1 MAGLDNLVSSLKGL
15 AALNKGGETCGIM
28 EADLNDPK
36 GLDYERQKKISSL
49 TNGELS
55 NTNTRETRSWGRGSK
70 TNHSQSS
77 NFPSREVL
85 REGGEGGSQVGG
97 RCRRAY
103 SSWLSNT
110 NGQHRVPGA
119 IGQDSYYP
127 RKTYYKDLIKSLKSI
142 GRGHGEVALTG
153 NLDQG
158 ARSRARGG
166 WQKDKVISID
176 PHTKL
181 LDEVRMSPREVRD
194 MIRGNCSLIKTVSKD
209 LIPGI
214 ERRIKRLYEH
224 TNTTRETLARY
235 LEGVCDLEPWQAD
248 RIINDQMNKYDAK
261 AAIERMKRNG
271 VKLVRW
277 CAGECEN
284 HRPTHINKW
293 PRGLNG
299 CVFDINH
306 PPIDPATGEP
316 TMPGEQINCHC
327 HLEVVK

>member
-1 MAGLDNLVSSLKGL
+1 MSGLDNLVYSLEGL
-15 AALNKGGETCGIM
+15 VAVNTGNSACGIM
-28 EADLNDPK
+28 EVDLSKDPK
-36 GLDYERQKKISSL
+36 GLAYERQEKIISFS
-49 TNGELS
+49 NRKLS
-55 NTNTRETRSWGRGSK
+55 NPDTRATRSWGRGCK

-77 NFPSREVL
+77 DSTSREVL
-85 REGGEGGSQVGG
+85 RDGGEGGSQMGG
-97 RCRRAY
+97 RYQRA
-103 SSWLSNT
+103 SPGGLQNP
-110 NGQHRVPGA
+110 NGQHRVPG
-119 IGQDSYYP
+119 QDSYEP

-142 GRGHGEVALTG
+142 GRGQGEVALPG
-153 NLDQG
+153 NLNQG
-158 ARSRARGG
+158 ARSRAREG
-166 WQKDKVISID
+166 WQKDKVISVE
-176 PHTKL
+176 PHVNL
-181 LDEVRMSPREVRD
+181 LTEVRMSPREVRD

-277 CAGECEN
+277 CAGECEH
-284 HRPTHINKW
+284 HRPTHIKKW